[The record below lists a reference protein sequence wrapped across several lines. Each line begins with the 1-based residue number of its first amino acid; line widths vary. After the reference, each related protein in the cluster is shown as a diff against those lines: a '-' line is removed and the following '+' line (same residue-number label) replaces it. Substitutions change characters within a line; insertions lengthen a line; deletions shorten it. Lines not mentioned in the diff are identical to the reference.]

1 MDVELA
7 GTAGPAGWPRP
18 GCRCACCGYALA
30 AGRSRRPA
38 QAILDGVLRIGP
50 DGPAPGGIPPG
61 YQVSARPGG
70 WEVTGPDGGRLLAA
84 AGPGTVPVPPD
95 SAAPYGVLLLD
106 LAGNPFQL
114 GELARRGLIAPGAQ
128 AAAWFMDDRV
138 SSEAELARRCALWG
152 ATAPADGG
160 RLTAAG
166 PGSAPGPVPAPGP
179 APPPART
186 LVLGGARSGKSAE
199 AELRLAAEPAV
210 IYLASGPLPDP
221 GADPDWARRVAAH
234 QARRPAHWAT
244 AETRDAARA
253 LRDPGIPA
261 ILWDGAG
268 TWLASVLDGSGC
280 WDQPAP
286 RAGWEGRVA
295 AAVDELVG
303 AWRQAPGRVVA
314 VSDEAGSGVIPA
326 TAAGRL
332 FRDQLGLLNQRLAA
346 ESEEAVLVVA
356 GRVIT
361 LPG

>member
-1 MDVELA
+1 
-7 GTAGPAGWPRP
+7 
-18 GCRCACCGYALA
+18 
-30 AGRSRRPA
+30 
-38 QAILDGVLRIGP
+38 
-50 DGPAPGGIPPG
+50 
-61 YQVSARPGG
+61 
-70 WEVTGPDGGRLLAA
+70 
-84 AGPGTVPVPPD
+84 VPPD
-95 SAAPYGVLLLD
+95 GAAPYGVLLLD
-106 LAGNPFQL
+106 LAGHPFQL
-114 GELARRGLIAPGAQ
+114 GELARRGLIAPGAR
-128 AAAWFMDDRV
+128 AAAWFMDDRI
-138 SSEAELARRCALWG
+138 SSEAELSRRCALWG
-152 ATAPADGG
+152 ATAPADGA

-166 PGSAPGPVPAPGP
+166 RAPAAEPGP
-179 APPPART
+179 APLPART

-210 IYLASGPLPDP
+210 TYLATGPVPDP
-221 GADPDWARRVAAH
+221 DADPDWARRVAAH

-253 LRDPGIPA
+253 LRNPGNLA

-268 TWLASVLDGSGC
+268 TWLTAVLDESGC

-286 RAGWEGRVA
+286 RPGWAGRVA
-295 AAVDELVG
+295 AAVDELVS

>member
-18 GCRCACCGYALA
+18 GCRCACCGRGLA

-38 QAILDGVLRIGP
+38 AAILDGALRIGP
-50 DGPAPGGIPPG
+50 DGPAPGGGPPG
-61 YQVSARPGG
+61 YQVSALPGG
-70 WEVTGPDGGRLLAA
+70 WEVTAPDGGRLLAA
-84 AGPGTVPVPPD
+84 AGQGAVPVPPD
-95 SAAPYGVLLLD
+95 GAAPYGVLLLD
-106 LAGNPFQL
+106 LAGQPFQL
-114 GELARRGLIAPGAQ
+114 GELARRGLITPGAQ
-128 AAAWFMDDRV
+128 VAAWFMDDRI

-152 ATAPADGG
+152 ATAPADGA
-160 RLTAAG
+160 RLAT
-166 PGSAPGPVPAPGP
+166 PRPDPASGP
-179 APPPART
+179 APRPART

-199 AELRLAAEPAV
+199 AELRLAAEPSV
-210 IYLASGPLPDP
+210 TYLATGPVPDP
-221 GADPDWARRVAAH
+221 AADPDWARRVAAH
-234 QARRPAHWAT
+234 RARRPAHWAT
-244 AETRDAARA
+244 AETHEVARA
-253 LRDPGIPA
+253 LRRRLNAA

-268 TWLASVLDGSGC
+268 SWLTAVLDESGC

-286 RAGWEGRVA
+286 RPGWPGRVA
-295 AAVDELVG
+295 AAVDELVS

-314 VSDEAGSGVIPA
+314 VSDEAGSGVVPA

>member
-18 GCRCACCGYALA
+18 GCRCACCGRGRA
-30 AGRSRRPA
+30 AGRHRRPA
-38 QAILDGVLRIGP
+38 QATLDGVLRIGP

-61 YQVSARPGG
+61 YQVSALPGG
-70 WEVTGPDGGRLLAA
+70 WEVTAPDGGRLLAA
-84 AGPGTVPVPPD
+84 AGPGAVPVPPD
-95 SAAPYGVLLLD
+95 GAAPYGVLLLD
-106 LAGNPFQL
+106 LAGHPFQL

-128 AAAWFMDDRV
+128 AAAWFMDDRI

-152 ATAPADGG
+152 ATAPADGD
-160 RLTAAG
+160 RLTG
-166 PGSAPGPVPAPGP
+166 PAPGP
-179 APPPART
+179 APGRGPVPGPAPVPART

-199 AELRLAAEPAV
+199 AELRLAAEPSV
-210 IYLASGPLPDP
+210 TYLATGPVPDP
-221 GADPDWARRVAAH
+221 AADPDWARRVAAH
-234 QARRPAHWAT
+234 RARRPAHWAT
-244 AETRDAARA
+244 AETHEVAGA
-253 LRDPGIPA
+253 LRRRLNAA

-268 TWLASVLDGSGC
+268 SWLTAVLDESGC
-280 WDQPAP
+280 WDQPGP
-286 RAGWEGRVA
+286 RPGWAGRVA
-295 AAVDELVG
+295 AAVDELVS